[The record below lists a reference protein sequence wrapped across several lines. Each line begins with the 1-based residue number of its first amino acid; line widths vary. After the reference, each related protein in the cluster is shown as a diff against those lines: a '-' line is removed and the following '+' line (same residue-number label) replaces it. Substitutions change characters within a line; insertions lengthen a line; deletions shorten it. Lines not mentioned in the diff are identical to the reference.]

1 MKYLSLL
8 VAVIFWAAPS
18 YAQIYVAEYGND
30 QGPGNF
36 SQPFETLARAQLEV
50 RNLRQAHPD
59 RGVVVLLGRGIYR
72 LQQPL
77 VFGPED
83 GGDENHAVLWSVMP
97 GEYVVV
103 SGGRVIDD
111 WSVEKGDVFRASMP
125 DDLAGLEVRD
135 LYFSGRR
142 LPRARHPNSGWLRV
156 KQAGEDR
163 RTSFTFEPGSVPDF
177 PAASEADAPV
187 SAPPAAAASNTA
199 GLEVHL
205 LHDWSSSRIP
215 VSSLDAAAGILHT
228 RIPIGCAAKHYA
240 IDNFEPHPRFMLEG
254 HPALIDQ
261 PGEWCQVPAS
271 GDLLVQAPPWLEH
284 DLGGIPTA
292 ETMSVEVPVLERLIQ
307 IQGSPSQ
314 TVRNLHF
321 SGIQFRTTAFLPPV
335 DGWAGAQASMH
346 ERRDGS
352 AQAGQR
358 IFVPAAIQMEYA
370 QDCSLEK
377 CSISEIGGTA
387 VWIASGCSDVAVR
400 RTTIRSIGANA
411 INIGEDGTR
420 LVDGKVWW
428 KSSGPNDPAL
438 ARRISIE
445 GCSIE
450 KVGATFPGAVG
461 IWIGFAADCTVA
473 YNDIRKLP
481 YTGISLGWV
490 WAPDPSPIGGH
501 LIANNDISRVMQ
513 VLSDGGCI
521 YTLGRQPGTVIRGNH
536 LHDLKQ
542 QAGRAP
548 SNGIFMDEGSTEILV
563 EANRID
569 DIDQAPIRFHR
580 AGANRIAGNALITS
594 RESAFQYNRTDPAQ
608 IEFVDNSIHPQLTR
622 ADLEIAPHAGSRW
635 YIWSQIQAQ
644 KGD

>member
-59 RGVVVLLGRGIYR
+59 RGVVVMLRRGIYR

-83 GGDENHAVLWSVMP
+83 GGDETHAVLWSVMP
-97 GEYVVV
+97 GEYVVI

-111 WSVEKGDVFRASMP
+111 WSVEEGDVFRAP
-125 DDLAGLEVRD
+125 LPGDLAGTEVRD
-135 LYFSGRR
+135 VYLAARR
-142 LPRARHPNSGWLRV
+142 LPRARHPNKGWLRV
-156 KQAGEDR
+156 DQAGQDR
-163 RTSFTFEPGSVPDF
+163 RTSFSFAPGSVPDI
-177 PAASEADAPV
+177 PALPESADGAV
-187 SAPPAAAASNTA
+187 S

-215 VSSLDAAAGILHT
+215 VSSIDAAAGILHT
-228 RIPIGCAAKHYA
+228 RAPIGCAANHYA
-240 IDNFEPHPRFMLEG
+240 IDHFEPHPRFMLEG
-254 HPALIDQ
+254 HRALMDSQ
-261 PGEWCQVPAS
+261 GEWIQDPAS
-271 GDLLVQAPPWLEH
+271 GDLLVKAPLWLEH
-284 DLGGIPTA
+284 DLGGFFTA
-292 ETMSVEVPVLERLIQ
+292 DTLALEVPVLDRLLEIR
-307 IQGSPSQ
+307 GVPGNP
-314 TVRNLHF
+314 VRNLHF
-321 SGIQFRTTAFLPPV
+321 SGIIFQTTAFTPPV

-358 IFVPAAIQMEYA
+358 IFVPAAIHMEYA
-370 QDCSLEK
+370 AA
-377 CSISEIGGTA
+377 CSIEKSVISRIGGTA
-387 VWIASGCSDVAVR
+387 VWVGTGCRDVALR
-400 RTTIRSIGANA
+400 RITIQSVGANA
-411 INIGEDGTR
+411 INIGEDGSR
-420 LVDGKVWW
+420 LVDGKAWW
-428 KSSGPNDPAL
+428 KSSGPDDPAL
-438 ARRISIE
+438 ARRISVE
-445 GCSIE
+445 GCWIE
-450 KVGATFPGAVG
+450 SVGMSFPGAVG
-461 IWIGFAADCTVA
+461 IWIGFAADCTIA
-473 YNDIRKLP
+473 YNDIHKLP

-490 WAPDPSPIGGH
+490 WAQDPSPIGGH

-569 DIDQAPIRFHR
+569 EIDQAPIRFHR
-580 AGANRIAGNALITS
+580 AGANRIVGNALITS
-594 RESAFQYNRTDPAQ
+594 RESAFQYNRTDPTQ
-608 IEFVDNSIHPQLTR
+608 IEFVDNFIHPKFTQTGLKIG
-622 ADLEIAPHAGSRW
+622 LHAGTHW